1 CGALSQGLGIQEEA
15 GYYNPSHKPVKSFLA
30 EGNTR
35 PEALER
41 ADDGLRLADGSIPHA
56 LDLDKDVVGKSTSQY
71 SIIEN
76 GQSQTEDEIQLP
88 LCNRCHRLL
97 HHNTGQSIAH
107 PSLHSIHQTIDE
119 SPHGHN
125 HVYHVLD
132 AADFP
137 LSLIPQLQRRLDLTP
152 QRSQNRRAKTRVF
165 RRGRQADMSFIVTR
179 SDLLA
184 PQKAQVDKL
193 MPYLVQV
200 LRAALGSVGQGVRL
214 GNVHCVSAKRGWW
227 TSQIKDEIRERGG
240 GVWLVGKVNV
250 GKSNLFECIFPK
262 MGAEDCSRIPP
273 TAIRTPNLPSHGPH
287 GKSARHPGPH
297 AAGKSQ
303 FFDPQ
308 RAMGDVLLPPPQPE
322 KRFPTM
328 PTVSHV
334 PGTTA
339 SPIRIPFG
347 GGKGEVIDLPG
358 LARGSLEEYVLSQHR
373 SDLVMRQR
381 IKPVQYVIKPGQS
394 LLISGLVRITPSTP
408 GITVLAYP
416 FVPLTAHVTSTE
428 KAIAINTQTHSSGV
442 PTIAKPGIGQKMA
455 LAGSFQ
461 LQWDVTK
468 QRAGPLTSS
477 SAAGLSVNALPFVV
491 LAVDILI
498 EGCGWVEL
506 TAQVR
511 LKNMDYTGE
520 GSKFPMLYNIRLG
533 QGAAI
538 LPKDIKR
545 IHLDFAS
552 KISDGHFG
560 ARKVWRN
567 YLPRLKYHNPAV
579 SMTVNRSQDQA
590 GPATLT
596 IFYAS
601 PHDSSTSSPSSAAPS
616 SSTTSITSTSDHT
629 PFERAETISMKHRHE
644 SQILSDLLNLTKATP
659 IVASPE
665 EEAELQALA
674 DERKRSEADRARNA
688 AYTEQKRQ
696 EKALLDQARG
706 AIGAA

>member
-1 CGALSQGLGIQEEA
+1 
-15 GYYNPSHKPVKSFLA
+15 
-30 EGNTR
+30 
-35 PEALER
+35 
-41 ADDGLRLADGSIPHA
+41 
-56 LDLDKDVVGKSTSQY
+56 
-71 SIIEN
+71 
-76 GQSQTEDEIQLP
+76 
-88 LCNRCHRLL
+88 
-97 HHNTGQSIAH
+97 
-107 PSLHSIHQTIDE
+107 
-119 SPHGHN
+119 
-125 HVYHVLD
+125 
-132 AADFP
+132 
-137 LSLIPQLQRRLDLTP
+137 
-152 QRSQNRRAKTRVF
+152 
-165 RRGRQADMSFIVTR
+165 
-179 SDLLA
+179 
-184 PQKAQVDKL
+184 
-193 MPYLVQV
+193 
-200 LRAALGSVGQGVRL
+200 
-214 GNVHCVSAKRGWW
+214 
-227 TSQIKDEIRERGG
+227 
-240 GVWLVGKVNV
+240 
-250 GKSNLFECIFPK
+250 
-262 MGAEDCSRIPP
+262 
-273 TAIRTPNLPSHGPH
+273 
-287 GKSARHPGPH
+287 
-297 AAGKSQ
+297 
-303 FFDPQ
+303 
-308 RAMGDVLLPPPQPE
+308 MGDVLLPPPQPE

-328 PTVSHV
+328 PTVSHL

-408 GITVLAYP
+408 GITLLAYP

-506 TAQVR
+506 TAQ
-511 LKNMDYTGE
+511 
-520 GSKFPMLYNIRLG
+520 LYNIRLG

-545 IHLDFAS
+545 IHLDFAF

-616 SSTTSITSTSDHT
+616 SSSTSITSTSDHT
-629 PFERAETISMKHRHE
+629 PFERAETIGMKHRHE

-665 EEAELQALA
+665 EVAELQALA
-674 DERKRSEADRARNA
+674 DEKKRSEADRARNA

>member
-1 CGALSQGLGIQEEA
+1 
-15 GYYNPSHKPVKSFLA
+15 
-30 EGNTR
+30 
-35 PEALER
+35 
-41 ADDGLRLADGSIPHA
+41 
-56 LDLDKDVVGKSTSQY
+56 
-71 SIIEN
+71 
-76 GQSQTEDEIQLP
+76 
-88 LCNRCHRLL
+88 
-97 HHNTGQSIAH
+97 
-107 PSLHSIHQTIDE
+107 
-119 SPHGHN
+119 
-125 HVYHVLD
+125 
-132 AADFP
+132 
-137 LSLIPQLQRRLDLTP
+137 
-152 QRSQNRRAKTRVF
+152 
-165 RRGRQADMSFIVTR
+165 MSFIVTR

-184 PQKAQVDKL
+184 PQKEQVDKL

-227 TSQIKDEIRERGG
+227 TTQIKDEIRERGG

-262 MGAEDCSRIPP
+262 TGADNSSRISP
-273 TAIRTPNLPSHGPH
+273 TALQTPNPQSHG
-287 GKSARHPGPH
+287 R
-297 AAGKSQ
+297 Q
-303 FFDPQ
+303 
-308 RAMGDVLLPPPQPE
+308 DVLLPPPQPE
-322 KRFPTM
+322 RRFPTM
-328 PTVSHV
+328 PTVSHL

-358 LARGSLEEYVLSQHR
+358 LARGSLEEYVVSQHR

-442 PTIAKPGIGQKMA
+442 PTIARPGIGQKMA

-511 LKNMDYTGE
+511 LKDMDYTGRA
-520 GSKFPMLYNIRLG
+520 SKFPMVDIWSPNGDYIAQRQPMNGWLLG
-533 QGAAI
+533 KTKVSPAG
-538 LPKDIKR
+538 R
-545 IHLDFAS
+545 
-552 KISDGHFG
+552 
-560 ARKVWRN
+560 AR
-567 YLPRLKYHNPAV
+567 PR
-579 SMTVNRSQDQA
+579 R
-590 GPATLT
+590 
-596 IFYAS
+596 
-601 PHDSSTSSPSSAAPS
+601 
-616 SSTTSITSTSDHT
+616 
-629 PFERAETISMKHRHE
+629 SMKGVKKN
-644 SQILSDLLNLTKATP
+644 QK
-659 IVASPE
+659 
-665 EEAELQALA
+665 LA
-674 DERKRSEADRARNA
+674 NRK
-688 AYTEQKRQ
+688 
-696 EKALLDQARG
+696 
-706 AIGAA
+706 